1 MLVGPVVDVGS
12 DVDAK
17 IRVVE
22 RGSLGLDIRD
32 VIAAVRHEMKFVEQ
46 RGREDPGV
54 LQIEKVVIRPA
65 DTGITGYGGGI
76 ERVVVIG
83 LIETK
88 GRGNLVLGVEVEI
101 ELAGQFVA
109 IIIVRDRGGNRGR
122 SECLRLSHS
131 LPIPE
136 CTSGLRGLSS

>member
-1 MLVGPVVDVGS
+1 LVRRESSTKLPVVLPLRPRQSFGPGEGVFEVARRAVFTGTNVKTGIEVNVGRSRGDVGS

-65 DTGITGYGGGI
+65 DTG
-76 ERVVVIG
+76 
-83 LIETK
+83 
-88 GRGNLVLGVEVEI
+88 
-101 ELAGQFVA
+101 
-109 IIIVRDRGGNRGR
+109 
-122 SECLRLSHS
+122 
-131 LPIPE
+131 
-136 CTSGLRGLSS
+136 